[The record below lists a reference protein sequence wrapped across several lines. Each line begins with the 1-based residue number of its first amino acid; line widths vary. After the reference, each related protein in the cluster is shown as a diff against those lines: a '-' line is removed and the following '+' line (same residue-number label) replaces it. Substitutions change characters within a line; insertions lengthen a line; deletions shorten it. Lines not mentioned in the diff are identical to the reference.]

1 MTGKVAPLPL
11 TVLSWNVENL
21 ARHLGGAGPALP
33 AIVARFG
40 HPELVCLQEIRVR
53 PADTDLVRAM
63 EGALPGYTCAYALA
77 HDPKNAAFRGGRT
90 YGVATYVRNSLGR
103 AISTTLDG
111 DREGRLVVTELPD
124 CDLAVFNLYAVNGT
138 AKPYY
143 DHALGRI
150 EGDRHAFK
158 RRFQD
163 TLLRAGQRVLSRG
176 LALVM
181 IGDWNV
187 SRTRQ
192 DIFPRLRTA
201 PPHTLARRHLNDTLM
216 PALDLVDAF
225 RELHP
230 AARRYTWFNRLAPP
244 GTLDAARVDYAL
256 ISRRLLTRTTAAEI
270 CDDVADRSGSDHAP
284 LLLRLKP

>member
-1 MTGKVAPLPL
+1 MTGKAAPPL

-21 ARHLGGAGPALP
+21 ARYLGGAGPALP

-53 PADTDLVRAM
+53 PADTELVRAL
-63 EGALPGYTCAYALA
+63 EQALPGYTCAYALA

-90 YGVATYVRNSLGR
+90 YGVATYIRDSLDGVT
-103 AISTTLDG
+103 STTLDD
-111 DREGRLVVTELPD
+111 DREGRLVVTELPAPR
-124 CDLAVFNLYAVNGT
+124 LAVFNLYAVNGT

-143 DHALGRI
+143 DHALGRF

-163 TLLRAGQRVLSRG
+163 TLLQQGQRLLERG
-176 LALVM
+176 LSLVL

-187 SRTRQ
+187 SRTQ
-192 DIFPRLRTA
+192 KDIFPRLRTA
-201 PPHTLARRHLNDTLM
+201 PPHTLARRHVNDTLI

-230 AARRYTWFNRLAPP
+230 DARRYTWFNRLAPP

-256 ISRRLLTRTTAAEI
+256 ISRRLLPHVRAAEI
-270 CDDVADRSGSDHAP
+270 CDDVADRFGSDHAP
-284 LLLRLKP
+284 LLLRLQP